1 MNGPAE
7 GNRQYYGKYRGTVLL
22 NVDPEQRGRLQLTVP
37 DVLGPIP
44 SSWAEPCVPLAG
56 PTGPPMGV
64 YLVPPIGAGVW
75 VEFEHGDPDRPIWV
89 GCRWGAQSD
98 IPLAALAGNPADP
111 SIVIQ
116 SLLQQAIVLSDMPPS
131 VPPPVM
137 PPVPTTGGIILRSST
152 GAAIVVNDAGIF
164 ISNGKG
170 ASISMIGP
178 TVTINNGALVV
189 L

>member
-1 MNGPAE
+1 MTQASPHKK
-7 GNRQYYGKYRGTVLL
+7 YIGKYRGTVIQ
-22 NVDPEQRGRLQLTVP
+22 NVDPEQRGRLQLMVP

-75 VEFEHGDPDRPIWV
+75 VEFEHGDPDKPIWV
-89 GCRWGAQSD
+89 GCRWGLQSE
-98 IPLAALAGNPADP
+98 IPLAAHAGNPADP

-116 SLLQQAIVLSDMPPS
+116 SLLQNAIVISDLPPS

-137 PPVPTTGGIILRSST
+137 PPAPPTGGIILKSAT
-152 GAAIVVNDAGIF
+152 GASIVVNDAGVF

-170 ASISMIGP
+170 ATISMIGP
-178 TVTINNGALVV
+178 TITINNGALVV
-189 L
+189 I